1 MRKIIVT
8 ILAVLSVILACVFYW
23 LKGQGDYT
31 PPVISFPD
39 HEITFTEGENKEN
52 LLKGVTAIDETDG
65 DVSDTLVVESVIP
78 MRDELRA
85 TVIYYAK
92 DKSNNVGKATR
103 TVSYLTEETKEW
115 AEVLEEDMADGQK
128 QDETNE
134 KKSENDIDKDKDTG
148 DVIPSEE
155 NGGSQAPDTEETPQ
169 QGQENTSAPD
179 GKKEE
184 GSTPQ
189 DSQDEGTQAG
199 EAQGATPQAGESQSG
214 DSNTEEPQS
223 ETPAPQTEEPQEEE
237 LPAGSPRVILKTD
250 QVEVARGSKNNFLNY
265 VEEITDDKDDKSWLW
280 HQIYITGLKDIDLD
294 VPGTYELYYTVTDS
308 DRNVSNRAKLTVVV
322 K

>member
-8 ILAVLSVILACVFYW
+8 ILAVLSAILACAFFW

-31 PPVISFPD
+31 PPVISFP
-39 HEITFTEGENKEN
+39 HNEITFTEGEDKDI

-103 TVSYLTEETKEW
+103 TISYLTEETKEW
-115 AEVLEEDMADGQK
+115 VELPTEDPEDEPEQDGKTEPASSEDEADTKPDSAG
-128 QDETNE
+128 
-134 KKSENDIDKDKDTG
+134 G
-148 DVIPSEE
+148 DVEARNTENAPQSAENPPAAEE
-155 NGGSQAPDTEETPQ
+155 
-169 QGQENTSAPD
+169 
-179 GKKEE
+179 
-184 GSTPQ
+184 
-189 DSQDEGTQAG
+189 
-199 EAQGATPQAGESQSG
+199 
-214 DSNTEEPQS
+214 NTEEES
-223 ETPAPQTEEPQEEE
+223 NEEE
-237 LPAGSPRVILKTD
+237 LPEGSPRITLKSD
-250 QVEVARGSKNNFLNY
+250 QVEVAQGSHVNFLNY
-265 VEEITDDKDDKSWLW
+265 VEDITDDKDDRSWLW
-280 HQIYITGLKDIDLD
+280 YQIYITGLKSLNLD

-308 DRNVSNRAKLTVVV
+308 NRNVSNRAELTVIV

>member
-39 HEITFTEGENKEN
+39 NEITFTEGENKEN

-65 DVSDTLVVESVIP
+65 DVSNTLVVESVIP

-115 AEVLEEDMADGQK
+115 VEVLEEDAAGGQE

-134 KKSENDIDKDKDTG
+134 KEDEKEEENETDTG
-148 DVIPSEE
+148 DVTPPGE
-155 NGGSQAPDTEETPQ
+155 NGGSQAPETEETPQ
-169 QGQENTSAPD
+169 QGQEN
-179 GKKEE
+179 
-184 GSTPQ
+184 Q
-189 DSQDEGTQAG
+189 G
-199 EAQGATPQAGESQSG
+199 EDPAPQAGESQSG
-214 DSNTEEPQS
+214 DSDTEEPQS
-223 ETPAPQTEEPQEEE
+223 ENPALQTEEPQEEE
-237 LPAGSPRVILKTD
+237 LPAGSPRVTLKTD
-250 QVEVARGSKNNFLNY
+250 QVEVARGSKHNFLDY
-265 VEEITDDKDDKSWLW
+265 VEEITDDKDDRSWLW
-280 HQIYITGLKDIDLD
+280 HQIYITGLKDLNLD